1 MARVIVVI
9 FGGGA
14 LTETDSTPSENP
26 DSDAD
31 LETDAHRLSSHRESR
46 PQIQKIALRFLGLG
60 SELATYTLVL
70 AGCGY
75 WIDSARQHAKPYA
88 TAIGTLIGF
97 TFGMIR
103 VIQVARKNAED

>member
-1 MARVIVVI
+1 MIVAI

-14 LTETDSTPSENP
+14 LSETDSTPSENP

-31 LETDAHRLSSHRESR
+31 LETDANRLSSHREPR
-46 PQIQKIALRFLGLG
+46 PQIRMNAFRFVGLG

-70 AGCGY
+70 AGFGY
-75 WIDSARQHAKPYA
+75 WIDSARQHTKPYA
-88 TAIGTLIGF
+88 TAIGALIGF
-97 TFGMIR
+97 TLGMIR